1 MRRKAEKGADAETSA
16 NNGAALRRSE
26 QTSNETSTGP
36 STAHGAVRIKVVEVR
51 RGLLD
56 VYAASLEEIEVAF
69 SAAVEDNP
77 KLRALGP
84 EFVAMLR
91 AAQDPR
97 AAFAGPTGWWEDGA
111 SQPPE
116 VQARVWLASAGARV
130 VIGEPRDSASRG
142 QGARQ
147 QPEERLH
154 IRAHARTPAV
164 YLDGTDAAL
173 AAEEMV
179 TPLALA
185 FDPRRGAAHLVEL
198 RSGPNAGL
206 ATNLATGSLAPA
218 LLGAAQGLG
227 TTAFPALVPPRA
239 VGPKG
244 AKRSGKDKRA
254 EEGTNEARTTEPPDL
269 FGAVRRGG
277 FGVYPLPPTRE
288 GTSEQIASLLR
299 FAKALDHFY
308 LADAGPLFSAA
319 GMARRRPLA
328 EGSPFIVSTA
338 PVAQTPEPDR
348 GPHPAP
354 LHDERGERLEYLL
367 RQLAKTEPIAV
378 DSPSYWAHQST
389 PLADLFRI
397 GAMQAYLLV
406 LTEGRESPGVE
417 AVLEQ
422 SRIARLRAD
431 KAAALRDEDA
441 RRVAFARLLMLVLE
455 DKLGAKRAAEVVAA
469 SQLRAG
475 APMRPRVMPGSALGP
490 VAGVRLVDE
499 PNALLAELSAREREI
514 VQTEVENRREA
525 WRAHVGNKCPHLRLV
540 RRLRYAPTVDA
551 AADVLAEVE
560 RWAST
565 DGKDTKRA
573 PRGGHPPGA
582 QNPAAADTW
591 ILCTNC
597 GFRLLCPHVRVR
609 IRLEA
614 KRAPYSEMRSRLL
627 PFAQREGRGGRGRD
641 RDQDGYTYF
650 CRICSERL
658 GELVDED
665 RAGAVLG
672 MYGDLDSGIRAAIW
686 GEALAAAKFV
696 HFPVPTD
703 GRAFA
708 RIAADAIYPLLMQ
721 AEELLAG
728 RARARRA
735 AKAVEVAPGELDPR
749 TRVYAVVFV
758 YAYILALIRS
768 SQVAP
773 EPLGFEGVRPGAKIS
788 AYVDAILRHI
798 LQEKKGVLSQLPEQT
813 ALAEYL
819 LARFREASQA
829 LQNAGEGGLLYTAKP
844 EEEFANQITQLDPV
858 YQYALAAAKVLGVL
872 PLGRAST
879 PAAAKTEFEHVM
891 GQPLPDLV
899 KNARQSARDPEVAQ
913 MFAGRLI
920 TAIQPGKTINQ
931 LYKDPR
937 VNLYARM
944 AEPPPRDAK
953 KYAHFQALVDEA
965 ARVGVSGGRKNEATR
980 PAHPAQP
987 ERQKREAPKKAARTT
1002 EPSEAARGALW
1013 PRPPV
1018 IREDGDTS
1026 ADYGYYH
1033 ASFEL
1038 FWRATVQ
1045 MRNADEE
1052 AALRRD
1058 LAKVRGGEVLL
1069 LREKAYGGQQTLHN
1083 SGSTR
1088 TDRFERLALPVT
1100 YLYDEDGLKHVW
1112 SAYVFSN
1119 GDTELEIRK
1128 DDAEA
1133 AMKAV
1138 YTAVREGRLTGFRLL
1153 DIQCT
1158 VCGVRQSEFE
1168 KLDADKAA
1176 QAVANA
1182 ADISMFFSFYAVRC
1196 PADGLHEFRG
1206 AQDAAACAK
1215 CGAPE
1220 ALLAGFRTK
1229 KYAAAA
1235 AEYYTKFLNK
1245 FRQEQTEILYT
1256 GDGLPAQEVEGPS
1269 PAASKT
1275 DGTGTAV
1282 DLAAL
1287 IRPVAPI
1294 TWRRNYDTVL
1304 RLADFAG
1311 IAPVLIDAI
1320 GATERRTYSDVKQG
1334 RGLEPMASAEDP
1346 RLSGAEAEHRLLV
1359 ADYAR
1364 LRNMLAA
1371 APEKLAPSVRDL
1383 LGEAGVQPH
1392 EFGALQKTLP
1402 DPPPYDFATFAALR
1416 GGNPADAVAYL
1427 IEGICALLLRIL
1439 GPGEPSG
1446 DKSSPQFAKFR
1457 ELYARRGLD
1466 LVLRN
1471 GRLLSQPS
1479 AFNFA
1484 LPSDVAEDRADDQ
1497 DDVGDVGEDVLAA
1510 LDTAG
1515 GEDGANNPF
1524 TTEGMDYEYDA
1535 NVEPN

>member
-1 MRRKAEKGADAETSA
+1 MRRKAEKVDAEAQINKVYLSPDKADPPPEHAEATEA
-16 NNGAALRRSE
+16 
-26 QTSNETSTGP
+26 P
-36 STAHGAVRIKVVEVR
+36 SPRAVRIKVVEVR

-56 VYAASLEEIEVAF
+56 MYAASLEEVEVAF
-69 SAAVEDNP
+69 SAAVEDTPNRR
-77 KLRALGP
+77 LRALGS

-91 AAQDPR
+91 CAQDPR
-97 AAFAGPTGWWEDGA
+97 AAFAGPTGWWEREA
-111 SQPPE
+111 QQPPE
-116 VQARVWLASAGARV
+116 VQARLWLASAGARV
-130 VIGEPRDSASRG
+130 VIGEPRD
-142 QGARQ
+142 GAGSGPGGLGKTAPF

-154 IRAHARTPAV
+154 VRAHARTPAV

-179 TPLALA
+179 TPLALV
-185 FDPRRGAAHLVEL
+185 FDPRRGAVHLAEL

-206 ATNLATGSLAPA
+206 GTNLATGSLTPA

-227 TTAFPALVPPRA
+227 TAAFPALVPPRPS
-239 VGPKG
+239 GG
-244 AKRSGKDKRA
+244 FQLRSEGDRRSRAKEKQRKHGERP
-254 EEGTNEARTTEPPDL
+254 EDL
-269 FGAVRRGG
+269 FGAIRRGG

-288 GTSEQIASLLR
+288 EAGEQIAALLR

-319 GMARRRPLA
+319 TRAAAPSQPLA
-328 EGSPFIVSTA
+328 EGTPLIV
-338 PVAQTPEPDR
+338 Q
-348 GPHPAP
+348 AP
-354 LHDERGERLEYLL
+354 LAEEKGTQARIPPPHDERGERLAYLV
-367 RQLAKTEPIAV
+367 RQLAKTEPIAA
-378 DSPSYWAHQST
+378 DSPVYWAHEST
-389 PLADLFRI
+389 PLADLFRT

-406 LTEGRESPGVE
+406 LTEGRESSGVE

-422 SRIARLRAD
+422 SRIARLRED
-431 KAAALRDEDA
+431 KAVALRDEDA
-441 RRVAFARLLMLVLE
+441 RRVALARLLMLVIE
-455 DKLGAKRAAEVVAA
+455 DKLGSKRAADVVAA

-490 VAGVRLVDE
+490 AAGVRLVDE
-499 PNALLAELSAREREI
+499 PNALLAELAPREREI

-525 WRAHVGNKCPHLRLV
+525 WQAHVGNKCPHLRLV

-551 AADVLAEVE
+551 AADALAEVE
-560 RWAST
+560 RWASA
-565 DGKDTKRA
+565 DGKETKQTKPQTA
-573 PRGGHPPGA
+573 PS
-582 QNPAAADTW
+582 ADAW

-614 KRAPYSEMRSRLL
+614 KRAPYSEMRTRLL

-658 GELVDED
+658 GELVEED

-686 GEALAAAKFV
+686 AEALAAAKFV

-735 AKAVEVAPGELDPR
+735 AKATEAASGELDPR
-749 TRVYAVVFV
+749 TRVYAIVFV
-758 YAYILALIRS
+758 YAYVLALIRS

-788 AYVDAILRHI
+788 VYADAILRHI
-798 LQEKKGVLSQLPEQT
+798 LQEKKGALSQLPEQT

-829 LQNAGEGGLLYTAKP
+829 LQNAGEGGVLHVAKP

-858 YQYALAAAKVLGVL
+858 YQYALAAAKVLGAL

-879 PAAAKTEFEHVM
+879 PAAARIEFEHVM

-920 TAIQPGKTINQ
+920 TSIQPGRTINQ

-937 VNLYARM
+937 VNLYAKL
-944 AEPPPRDAK
+944 AKPPPRDAK
-953 KYAHFQALVDEA
+953 KYAPFQALVEA
-965 ARVGVSGGRKNEATR
+965 ARAGIAGGAGR
-980 PAHPAQP
+980 PR
-987 ERQKREAPKKAARTT
+987 ERQKPIPEPETRGKQSPQTIGTAAPQVARE
-1002 EPSEAARGALW
+1002 E
-1013 PRPPV
+1013 
-1018 IREDGDTS
+1018 GDTS
-1026 ADYGYYH
+1026 ADYGYYY
-1033 ASFEL
+1033 ASYEL

-1045 MRNADEE
+1045 MRSADEE
-1052 AALRRD
+1052 AAFRRD
-1058 LAKVRGGEVLL
+1058 LAKIRGAETLL
-1069 LREKAYGGQQTLHN
+1069 LREKAYAGQLSFHN
-1083 SGSTR
+1083 SGSAHA
-1088 TDRFERLALPVT
+1088 DRFERLALPVT

-1112 SAYVFSN
+1112 SAYIFSN
-1119 GDTELEIRK
+1119 GNTVHEIRK
-1128 DDAEA
+1128 DEVEA
-1133 AMKAV
+1133 AVKAV
-1138 YTAVREGRLTGFRLL
+1138 YAAVREGKLAGFQLV
-1153 DIQCT
+1153 DTQCT
-1158 VCGVRQSEFE
+1158 VCGVRRSEFE
-1168 KLDADKAA
+1168 KLDAAKAA

-1182 ADISMFFSFYAVRC
+1182 ADTNMFFSFYAVRC

-1206 AQDAAACAK
+1206 APGAATCAK
-1215 CGAPE
+1215 CGATE
-1220 ALLAGFRTK
+1220 ELLAGFRTK

-1235 AEYYTKFLNK
+1235 AEYYSKHLDR
-1245 FRQEQTEILYT
+1245 FRQEQTEISSGLSAAEAPNAP
-1256 GDGLPAQEVEGPS
+1256 DGEPVADL
-1269 PAASKT
+1269 
-1275 DGTGTAV
+1275 TA
-1282 DLAAL
+1282 LT
-1287 IRPVAPI
+1287 RPVVSA
-1294 TWRRNYDTVL
+1294 TWQRNYDAVL

-1311 IAPVLIDAI
+1311 VSPVLINAI

-1334 RGLEPMASAEDP
+1334 RGLEPVASAEDP
-1346 RLSGAEAEHRLLV
+1346 RLFGAEAEYRLLA

-1371 APEKLAPSVRDL
+1371 APEKLAPSVHDILRD
-1383 LGEAGVQPH
+1383 AGVQPH
-1392 EFGALQKTLP
+1392 EFGALQKAL
-1402 DPPPYDFATFAALR
+1402 PPPPPHDLSTFAALR
-1416 GGNPADAVAYL
+1416 AENPADAVAYL
-1427 IEGICALLLRIL
+1427 VEGICALLLRVL
-1439 GPGEPSG
+1439 GPDGG
-1446 DKSSPQFAKFR
+1446 DPPHFAKFR

-1479 AFNFA
+1479 AYNFA
-1484 LPSDVAEDRADDQ
+1484 LASDVAEDRADDQ

-1515 GEDGANNPF
+1515 GEDGADNPF

>member
-1 MRRKAEKGADAETSA
+1 MRARTGTGKD
-16 NNGAALRRSE
+16 AALEAGSK
-26 QTSNETSTGP
+26 TNEVGGTKAPTTGISSP
-36 STAHGAVRIKVVEVR
+36 VGSADKTGEMAANDGVSGEAPRIGAVRIKVVEVR

-56 VYAASLEEIEVAF
+56 VYAASLEEIEVAY
-69 SAAVEDNP
+69 SAAAEDSP
-77 KLRALGP
+77 SLRALGP
-84 EFVAMLR
+84 EFVTMMR
-91 AAQDPR
+91 RAQDPR
-97 AAFAGPTGWWEDGA
+97 ASFAGPAGWWEHEA
-111 SQPPE
+111 PSPPE

-130 VIGEPRDSASRG
+130 VIGGPRDGAARR
-142 QGARQ
+142 QGGRQ
-147 QPEERLH
+147 GEGRLH
-154 IRAHARTPAV
+154 IRAHARAPAV

-179 TPLALA
+179 APLALA
-185 FDPRRGAAHLVEL
+185 FDARRGAAHLAEL

-206 ATNLATGSLAPA
+206 KTGLATGSPAPA

-227 TTAFPALVPPRA
+227 IPAFPALVPPR
-239 VGPKG
+239 PKEEG
-244 AKRSGKDKRA
+244 RGKEKRA
-254 EEGTNEARTTEPPDL
+254 EGPDL
-269 FGAVRRGG
+269 FGAIRRGG

-288 GTSEQIASLLR
+288 GAGEQIALLLR
-299 FAKALDHFY
+299 FARALDHFY
-308 LADAGPLFSAA
+308 LADAGPLFSAKA
-319 GMARRRPLA
+319 GAARRRPLA
-328 EGSPFIVSTA
+328 EGTPLIVSTPLA
-338 PVAQTPEPDR
+338 PGSERLPRP
-348 GPHPAP
+348 GPPR
-354 LHDERGERLEYLL
+354 DERGERLEYLL
-367 RQLAKTEPIAV
+367 RQFAKTEPIAV
-378 DSPSYWAHQST
+378 DSPQYWAHEST

-406 LTEGRESPGVE
+406 LTEGRESSGVE

-422 SRIARLRAD
+422 SRVARLRAD

-441 RRVAFARLLMLVLE
+441 RRVALARLLMLVIE

-469 SQLRAG
+469 TQLRAG

-490 VAGVRLVDE
+490 AAGVRLVDE
-499 PNALLAELSAREREI
+499 PSALLAELSAREREI

-525 WRAHVGNKCPHLRLV
+525 WQAHVGNKCPHLRLV

-551 AADVLAEVE
+551 AADLLAEVE
-560 RWAST
+560 RWAAA
-565 DGKDTKRA
+565 DGKETKRA
-573 PRGGHPPGA
+573 KT
-582 QNPAAADTW
+582 QSPAAADTW
-591 ILCTNC
+591 LTCTNC

-658 GELVDED
+658 GELVEED

-672 MYGDLDSGIRAAIW
+672 MYGDLDGGIRAAIW
-686 GEALAAAKFV
+686 AEALAAARFV

-735 AKAVEVAPGELDPR
+735 AKAVEAAPGELDPR
-749 TRVYAVVFV
+749 TRVYAIVFV
-758 YAYILALIRS
+758 YAYILVLIRNS
-768 SQVAP
+768 HSQAAP

-788 AYVDAILRHI
+788 AYADAILRHI
-798 LQEKKGVLSQLPEQT
+798 LQEKKGVLARLPEQT

-829 LQNAGEGGLLYTAKP
+829 LQNAGEGGLLRVAKP

-858 YQYALAAAKVLGVL
+858 YQYALAAAKVLGEL
-872 PLGRAST
+872 PPGRAPT
-879 PAAAKTEFEHVM
+879 PAAAKTEFEYVM

-899 KNARQSARDPEVAQ
+899 KNARQFARDPEVAQ

-937 VNLYARM
+937 VNLYAKM
-944 AEPPPRDAK
+944 AKPPPRDAK
-953 KYAHFQALVDEA
+953 KYAPFQALLAEA
-965 ARVGVSGGRKNEATR
+965 AQYASAHRAGIAGGAAR
-980 PAHPAQP
+980 PKTGPGPRAQP
-987 ERQKREAPKKAARTT
+987 EHRVRQKPAP
-1002 EPSEAARGALW
+1002 ENGAIQG
-1013 PRPPV
+1013 RSRQV
-1018 IREDGDTS
+1018 SREDGDTS
-1026 ADYGYYH
+1026 ADYGYYY

-1038 FWRATVQ
+1038 FWRATVL
-1045 MRNADEE
+1045 MRDADEE
-1052 AALRRD
+1052 EAFRRD
-1058 LAKVRGGEVLL
+1058 LAKVRGAEVLL
-1069 LREKAYGGQQTLHN
+1069 LREKAYGGQQTFHN

-1088 TDRFERLALPVT
+1088 TDQFGRLALPVT

-1112 SAYVFSN
+1112 GVYVFSD
-1119 GDTELEIRK
+1119 GTAVREIRK

-1133 AMKAV
+1133 AVKAV
-1138 YTAVREGRLTGFRLL
+1138 YAAVREGKLAGFRLL
-1153 DIQCT
+1153 DTQCT
-1158 VCGVRQSEFE
+1158 ICGVRRAEFG
-1168 KLDADKAA
+1168 KLDATKAA

-1182 ADISMFFSFYAVRC
+1182 ADTNMFFGFYALRC
-1196 PADGLHEFRG
+1196 PVDGLHEFRDTPDG
-1206 AQDAAACAK
+1206 TACAK
-1215 CGAPE
+1215 CEAPE

-1235 AEYYTKFLNK
+1235 AGYYAKYLDK
-1245 FRQEQTEILYT
+1245 FRQEQTEILRA
-1256 GDGLPAQEVEGPS
+1256 GLPAARKALSATDKTVAAPGAPS
-1269 PAASKT
+1269 
-1275 DGTGTAV
+1275 GELAV
-1282 DLAAL
+1282 DLSAL
-1287 IRPVAPI
+1287 IRPVAPA
-1294 TWRRNYDTVL
+1294 TWRRNYDAVL

-1311 IAPVLIDAI
+1311 ISPVLIDAI
-1320 GATERRTYSDVKQG
+1320 GATERRTYSDVEQG
-1334 RGLEPMASAEDP
+1334 RGLEPVASAEDP
-1346 RLSGAEAEHRLLV
+1346 RLSGAEAEYRLLV

-1371 APEKLAPSVRDL
+1371 APEKLASSVRDL

-1392 EFGALQKTLP
+1392 EFGALQKALP
-1402 DPPPYDFATFAALR
+1402 DPPPYDFSTFSALR
-1416 GGNPADAVAYL
+1416 AEDPAGAVAYL
-1427 IEGICALLLRIL
+1427 IEGLCALLLRIL
-1439 GPGEPSG
+1439 GPDGSG
-1446 DKSSPQFAKFR
+1446 PPQFAKFR
-1457 ELYARRGLD
+1457 DLYARRGLD

-1479 AFNFA
+1479 AYNFA

-1510 LDTAG
+1510 LDAAG
-1515 GEDGANNPF
+1515 GEDGADNPF
-1524 TTEGMDYEYDA
+1524 ATEGMDYEFDA